1 MAWLERHEAWIDW
14 GSKTLGATRNVPSE
28 VLESHEP
35 TFARQ
40 QKRYWREPL
49 TEDVNVLDIG
59 ITELMYSNVNDICPE
74 QVSVTISGT
83 ARTPLSDTHC
93 DNESLHAESMVGL
106 GPSHQ
111 GFNPSDVSVVAREIP
126 PKEVGRDGTTLNVG
140 NDIAGDTPR
149 HPEMSSTDACAAAHK
164 LPQNDVGC
172 KCDSLNVGNDI
183 VGDTPRHPEMSSND
197 ACAAAHKLP
206 QNDVGCKC
214 DSLNVGNDIV
224 GDMPRHSGLCPTNA
238 RGVARKSPQN
248 DALELSSSS
257 SDVNRNIGSC
267 IEQSTSSSNAGN
279 IIVPTS
285 KRRKDTKKRSKRRV
299 STVKCLTH
307 TNSNSDDNEILYN
320 LSMV

>member
-1 MAWLERHEAWIDW
+1 MLVAEATIKGFDKTWSILVDSGASCNYARRRSLEGNQRYAEALIAHKSYNITVRLATGSRVTVPKVPLNLGVKFLDFDSIERCLVLDLDSRYDLILGMAWLERHEPWIDW
-14 GSKTLGATRNVPSE
+14 RSKTLGATRNVPSE

-140 NDIAGDTPR
+140 NDI
-149 HPEMSSTDACAAAHK
+149 
-164 LPQNDVGC
+164 
-172 KCDSLNVGNDI
+172 

-248 DALELSSSS
+248 D
-257 SDVNRNIGSC
+257 
-267 IEQSTSSSNAGN
+267 
-279 IIVPTS
+279 
-285 KRRKDTKKRSKRRV
+285 
-299 STVKCLTH
+299 
-307 TNSNSDDNEILYN
+307 IL
-320 LSMV
+320 